1 MRMVLSFLFISGR
14 NKMLY
19 FARLADVTTVVL
31 EWIGVQSTFSSTSL
45 IICIKISQKIQYFI
59 TTANFEKTKTKT
71 KTKKT
76 KQNKKTHPLGNR
88 P

>member
-59 TTANFEKTKTKT
+59 TTANFEKKKQ
-71 KTKKT
+71 KQNKT
-76 KQNKKTHPLGNR
+76 KQNKTKQKNTPSR
-88 P
+88 